1 MTEVKKQSLGMIS
14 EDYNAVSLPEKANG
28 KLDGVAEAK
37 HQLEADKQR
46 RQQEA
51 QEILNQAFAK
61 IQGKDIRCKVDFVIV
76 TMERASG
83 TEKRVHI
90 EITALE

>member
-1 MTEVKKQSLGMIS
+1 MTETI
-14 EDYNAVSLPEKANG
+14 ETNG
-28 KLDGVAEAK
+28 KLDGIAEAK
-37 HQLEADKQR
+37 RELEQDKQR

-51 QEILNQAFAK
+51 QETFNQALAK

-90 EITALE
+90 EITPND

>member
-1 MTEVKKQSLGMIS
+1 MIETIEKTNGETYHLAEIKQ
-14 EDYNAVSLPEKANG
+14 
-28 KLDGVAEAK
+28 
-37 HQLEADKQR
+37 QLEADKQR

-51 QEILNQAFAK
+51 QEILNQALVK

>member
-1 MTEVKKQSLGMIS
+1 MTETIEKTNGTIDPLAEIKQ
-14 EDYNAVSLPEKANG
+14 
-28 KLDGVAEAK
+28 
-37 HQLEADKQR
+37 QLEADKQR

-61 IQGKDIRCKVDFVIV
+61 IQGKDIRCNVGFAIITV
-76 TMERASG
+76 ERTNG

-90 EITALE
+90 EITAND